1 MSNTLALLKNRHT
14 ERTGH
19 PIGDRLKLE
28 TLPAGRQVT
37 ERKEKTALRS
47 SNQIHSVTISV
58 IVKDEYPPYCF
69 FSTLTKALR
78 QRASLQSDGLS
89 AIIFSKI

>member
-1 MSNTLALLKNRHT
+1 MMEQWNDVQEKRGSDAEHRNQDKILLNPIFHHSIIRNTLALLKNRHM

-19 PIGDRLKLE
+19 PIGDRLK
-28 TLPAGRQVT
+28 
-37 ERKEKTALRS
+37 
-47 SNQIHSVTISV
+47 
-58 IVKDEYPPYCF
+58 
-69 FSTLTKALR
+69 LR